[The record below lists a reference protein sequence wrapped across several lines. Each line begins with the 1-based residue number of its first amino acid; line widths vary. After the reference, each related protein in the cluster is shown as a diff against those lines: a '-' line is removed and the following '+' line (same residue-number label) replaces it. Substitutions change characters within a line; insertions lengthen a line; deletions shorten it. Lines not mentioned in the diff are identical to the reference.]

1 MSRSALTAALNN
13 ADSPTADFALSSRRL
28 PSAMKEDLEAS
39 AGLALGSS
47 VDARSNYLS
56 SSLVGSLSSVK
67 SRREVSQL
75 PAFSCSRAPG
85 VAYASRRVSL
95 WVCDTN
101 GAVTAQVP

>member
-1 MSRSALTAALNN
+1 MSRSALTSALNN

-28 PSAMKEDLEAS
+28 PSAMHEDLEAS

-67 SRREVSQL
+67 SRREVSQPPGHSLL
-75 PAFSCSRAPG
+75 PWPTCRT
-85 VAYASRRVSL
+85 RRVGASWSL
-95 WVCDTN
+95 RDAT
-101 GAVTAQVP
+101 ADVTAGAA